1 MSSAMTHDRLNRAAR
16 ASPFHWRSSGGASL
30 RPAPLTTQACAAPA
44 YASSRGSVAP
54 CFLALA
60 LLSPRA
66 VGRDEAECA
75 VEGAPEGAGVAA
87 GLGEDEAALD
97 AGQGGGREPVRVGA
111 GPEFAGGNHG
121 LQASPD
127 AGLPAVEPIRQD
139 GADVVVAFDDLAK
152 EAGDR
157 AASLP

>member
-1 MSSAMTHDRLNRAAR
+1 MTHDRLNRAAR

-30 RPAPLTTQACAAPA
+30 RPAPLTTQACAAPG

-87 GLGEDEAALD
+87 GLGEDEPALEAGFLESHGLVERLAEWQTALD
-97 AGQGGGREPVRVGA
+97 KLELENTGR
-111 GPEFAGGNHG
+111 
-121 LQASPD
+121 
-127 AGLPAVEPIRQD
+127 
-139 GADVVVAFDDLAK
+139 
-152 EAGDR
+152 
-157 AASLP
+157 